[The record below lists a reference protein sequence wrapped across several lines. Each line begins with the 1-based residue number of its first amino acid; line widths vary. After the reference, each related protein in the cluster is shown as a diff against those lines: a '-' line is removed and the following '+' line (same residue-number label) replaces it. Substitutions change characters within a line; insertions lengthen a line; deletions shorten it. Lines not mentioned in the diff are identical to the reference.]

1 MASAGLRV
9 LHGILVQ
16 VAPASEELDDLR
28 RRVYGPVPAQPVTES
43 EIARLR
49 ELEDRQANPPAVP
62 STREASISPEGSSN
76 VEPTVAV
83 KSRSGRFGHL
93 SWRGWLLAACAAV
106 GISAISYAI
115 GVVIATPSLPDEL
128 PELAT
133 SQSEEDVIPPGYDLV
148 GAPSLEPASTRFIA
162 RIEGFDVFLG
172 QQVNSP
178 YLCLVTFRLDQPPV
192 TSTVV
197 TCGGSVATG
206 GMLANLDE
214 TLDIVVGEVA
224 GITGSPIPLSES
236 VTAYQR

>member
-1 MASAGLRV
+1 M
-9 LHGILVQ
+9 
-16 VAPASEELDDLR
+16 
-28 RRVYGPVPAQPVTES
+28 
-43 EIARLR
+43 
-49 ELEDRQANPPAVP
+49 
-62 STREASISPEGSSN
+62 
-76 VEPTVAV
+76 EPTVAV

-148 GAPSLEPASTRFIA
+148 AAPVEPASTRFIA

-178 YLCLVTFRLDQPPV
+178 NLCLVTFRLDQPPV
-192 TSTVV
+192 TSIVV

-206 GMLANLDE
+206 GMLAILNE
-214 TLDIVVGEVA
+214 TLDVVVGEVA

>member
-1 MASAGLRV
+1 M
-9 LHGILVQ
+9 
-16 VAPASEELDDLR
+16 
-28 RRVYGPVPAQPVTES
+28 
-43 EIARLR
+43 
-49 ELEDRQANPPAVP
+49 
-62 STREASISPEGSSN
+62 
-76 VEPTVAV
+76 EPTVAV

-115 GVVIATPSLPDEL
+115 GVVIATPGLPHEL

-178 YLCLVTFRLDQPPV
+178 YLCLVTFRLDQPPS

-206 GMLANLDE
+206 GMLAILNEKLDV
-214 TLDIVVGEVA
+214 VVGEVA

>member
-1 MASAGLRV
+1 
-9 LHGILVQ
+9 
-16 VAPASEELDDLR
+16 
-28 RRVYGPVPAQPVTES
+28 
-43 EIARLR
+43 
-49 ELEDRQANPPAVP
+49 
-62 STREASISPEGSSN
+62 

-83 KSRSGRFGHL
+83 KSRSGLFGHL
-93 SWRGWLLAACAAV
+93 SWRGWLLAACAAA

-115 GVVIATPSLPDEL
+115 GVVIATPSLPHEL

-133 SQSEEDVIPPGYDLV
+133 SQSEEDIIPPGYDLV
-148 GAPSLEPASTRFIA
+148 AAPVEPASARFIA

-214 TLDIVVGEVA
+214 TLDVVVGEVA

>member
-1 MASAGLRV
+1 
-9 LHGILVQ
+9 LVQ
-16 VAPASEELDDLR
+16 VAQASEELDELR
-28 RRVYGPVPAQPVTES
+28 RRVYGPVPAQPATASDIE
-43 EIARLR
+43 RLR
-49 ELEDRQANPPAVP
+49 ELENREANPPAVP
-62 STREASISPEGSSN
+62 STREIAISPEVPSN

-83 KSRSGRFGHL
+83 KSRSPRSGNL
-93 SWRGWLLAACAAV
+93 SWRGWLLVACAAV
-106 GISAISYAI
+106 AISAISYAI
-115 GVVIATPSLPDEL
+115 GVAIATQSLPDEL

-178 YLCLVTFRLDQPPV
+178 YLCLVTFRLDQPPS

-206 GMLANLDE
+206 GMLAILNEKLDV
-214 TLDIVVGEVA
+214 VVGEVA